1 VSFQHFAALMAI
13 AAAVT
18 LAVTP
23 LVRSSTTKWGLLDL
37 PGGRKVHERAI
48 SRLGGVAIFAGMTV
62 ALLAQFLGEAFGGW
76 WPVLHEGG
84 LPLAG
89 ALAGGVVIFAV
100 GVVDDVYTLRPG
112 VKLVGQVIAAS
123 IPIAAGLR
131 VEFVGDPFSGGLLM
145 LGLLSYPVTLLW
157 IVGFA
162 NVINLI
168 DGLDGLAA
176 GISAIAAASFLV
188 LARENNQ
195 LVAAA
200 LAAVLI
206 GACVGFLRYNFNPAS
221 IIMGDSGAML
231 LGFSLATM
239 SLSGVMKST
248 AAITLVVPLLIIGV
262 PVFDTFSAI
271 IRRTRHGRPIQEAD
285 DGHIHHRLLGR
296 GFNQRQTVLIIYAWS
311 AALAAGGY
319 SMRFVPSLV
328 KWIVFALLA
337 VLSGVM
343 AKWLGLFD
351 AAHNHGD

>member
-1 VSFQHFAALMAI
+1 MSWQHFGFLMAV
-13 AAAVT
+13 AAVVT

-23 LVRSSTTKWGLLDL
+23 LVRSWTTRLGLLDM
-37 PGGRKVHERAI
+37 PGARKVHERAI
-48 SRLGGVAIFAGMTV
+48 SRLGGVAIFAGIAT

-84 LPLAG
+84 LPLVG
-89 ALAGGVVIFAV
+89 AMIGGIVIFAV
-100 GVVDDVYTLRPG
+100 GVLDDIYTIRPG
-112 VKLVGQVIAAS
+112 VKLAGQILAAA
-123 IPIAAGLR
+123 IPIAMGLR
-131 VEFVGDPFSGGLLM
+131 VEFVGDPFSGGLFM

-231 LGFSLATM
+231 LGFALATM

-262 PVFDTFSAI
+262 PVFDTLSAI
-271 IRRTRHGRPIQEAD
+271 IRRSLHGRPIQEAD
-285 DGHIHHRLLGR
+285 NGHIHHRLLGR

-311 AALAAGGY
+311 GGLAAGGY
-319 SMRFVPSLV
+319 AMRFVPSLV
-328 KWIVFALLA
+328 KWLVFALLA
-337 VLSGVM
+337 ALSGVM

-351 AAHNHGD
+351 AAHAHGD

>member
-1 VSFQHFAALMAI
+1 MSIQHFGFLMAI
-13 AAAVT
+13 AAVVT

-23 LVRSSTTKWGLLDL
+23 LVRSWSTRHGMLDL

-48 SRLGGVAIFAGMTV
+48 SRLGGVAIFAGIAT
-62 ALLAQFLGEAFGGW
+62 ALIAQFLGEAFGGW

-89 ALAGGVVIFAV
+89 AMAGGLVILVV
-100 GVVDDVYTLRPG
+100 GVLDDVYTISPG
-112 VKLVGQVIAAS
+112 VKLAGQLLAAAL
-123 IPIAAGLR
+123 PIAAGLR
-131 VEFVGDPFSGGLLM
+131 VEFVGDPFTGGLFM

-176 GISAIAAASFLV
+176 GISAIAATSFLI

-206 GACVGFLRYNFNPAS
+206 GACLGFLRYNFNPAS
-221 IIMGDSGAML
+221 IMMGDSGSML
-231 LGFSLATM
+231 LGFALATM

-262 PVFDTFSAI
+262 PVFDTLSAI

-285 DGHIHHRLLGR
+285 NGHIHHRLLGR

-311 AALAAGGY
+311 GALAAGGY
-319 SMRFVPSLV
+319 AMRFVPSLV
-328 KWIVFALLA
+328 KWVVFAVLA
-337 VLSGVM
+337 ALSGVM

-351 AAHNHGD
+351 AAHTHGD